1 MVPRRPCLRRQ
12 SGIATHRFA
21 GTGSPAVS
29 AADEC
34 AILHG
39 MNISRI
45 GPLAL
50 CLGLLGAPAG
60 AEENVAPGANRHYL
74 APRVAVET
82 WVRRFETESREVYA
96 ERHAIV
102 GALDLAPGARVA
114 DVGAGTGL
122 FVPLLAHAVGA
133 SGRVFALD
141 IAPAFVAHLRERVA
155 ARGLDNVSVVL
166 SEAQAVSLPPA
177 SIDVA
182 FLCNVYHHLEYP
194 QSVLAS
200 LKEALAPGGRL
211 VVVDFER
218 IDGVS
223 PRWILDHV
231 RAGREVVAAEIARA
245 GFVPLADPGAD
256 RLTQNY
262 LLSFTRP

>member
-1 MVPRRPCLRRQ
+1 VLKEQILTALRICVPIRDSRRM
-12 SGIATHRFA
+12 
-21 GTGSPAVS
+21 S
-29 AADEC
+29 AAANC
-34 AILHG
+34 AILHN
-39 MNISRI
+39 MDRSAICAA
-45 GPLAL
+45 AL
-50 CLGLLGAPAG
+50 CLGLLGAPTG
-60 AEENVAPGANRHYL
+60 AEESVAPGANRHYL
-74 APRVAVET
+74 GPRVAVET

-102 GALDLAPGARVA
+102 AALDLAPGARVA

-155 ARGLDNVSVVL
+155 AHRLDNVRVVL
-166 SEAQAVSLPPA
+166 SEADAVSLSPA

-194 QSVLAS
+194 HSLLAS
-200 LKEALAPGGRL
+200 LKTALVPGGRL

-218 IDGVS
+218 IEGVS
-223 PRWILDHV
+223 PRWILGHV

-245 GFVPLADPGAD
+245 GFLPGPTPGD
-256 RLTQNY
+256 DMLTQNY
-262 LLSFTRP
+262 LLTFTRP

>member
-1 MVPRRPCLRRQ
+1 M
-12 SGIATHRFA
+12 
-21 GTGSPAVS
+21 S
-29 AADEC
+29 AAARC
-34 AILHG
+34 AILRG
-39 MNISRI
+39 MNRCRI
-45 GPLAL
+45 RALAL
-50 CLGLLGAPAG
+50 CLCLLGPPTG
-60 AEENVAPGANRHYL
+60 AEQNVAPGANRHYL
-74 APRVAVET
+74 GPRVAVET

-102 GALDLAPGARVA
+102 AALDLAPGARVA

-122 FVPLLAHAVGA
+122 FVPLLAHAVGS

-155 ARGLDNVSVVL
+155 AHGLDNVSVVPG
-166 SEAQAVSLPPA
+166 EADAVPLPPA

-200 LKEALAPGGRL
+200 LKSALVPGGRL

-218 IDGVS
+218 IEGVS
-223 PRWILDHV
+223 PRWILGHV

-245 GFVPLADPGAD
+245 GFLPAPAGHAGM
-256 RLTQNY
+256 LTQNY